1 MTTRKA
7 LPQRRSVHVF
17 PGGLGGETVKNASLP
32 SSEAAASFLN
42 GEDGGFAKI
51 ISSTLLR
58 ALLIAP
64 GLALGGV
71 REPKKVIIASL
82 ASSLMI
88 STFILVY
95 LGAKATSQP
104 TSALVL
110 AGRRRPVRSK
120 MLTARAQRR

>member
-1 MTTRKA
+1 MNQK
-7 LPQRRSVHVF
+7 LQRRQF
-17 PGGLGGETVKNASLP
+17 NYPQGLAGATVKNASLP

-82 ASSLMI
+82 ASSVMI

-95 LGAKATSQP
+95 LGVQAGSQP
-104 TSALVL
+104 TAALTL
-110 AGRRRPVRSK
+110 AGRRRVASK
-120 MLTARAQRR
+120 TLTARARRS